1 MMIPRRVASLLAL
14 LLLAAPALAQNRVTP
29 QSREQLQFSFAPVVR
44 KTAPA
49 VVNVY
54 SRRTVRTAASP
65 LFDDPLFRRFFG
77 ENSPFNAPA
86 ERVQRSLGSGVLVAG
101 NGTIVTNHHVIK
113 DAEEVTIVLAD
124 RREFEAKV
132 LRSDERTDLAVLKID
147 VKGEQLPFLEL
158 RDSDELEVGD
168 LVLAI
173 GNPFGVG
180 QTVTSGIVSAL
191 ARTAVGISD
200 FRFFIQTDAA
210 INPGNSGGALVGL
223 DGRLVGINTAIFSRS
238 GGSVGVGFAIP
249 SVMIKAV
256 LAGAGSEARIIRPW
270 LGVSGQPVT
279 ADIAASLGLKRPM
292 GVLLKEVTAG
302 GPAAQAGLRVGDVVQ
317 SINGHEVEDAEALR
331 FRVATLPVGGRARL
345 ATFRDGTHRE
355 VEIVLTAPPED
366 PPRDISELGGKTP
379 LSGATIANLSPAL
392 ADELGLDA
400 AARGVIILA
409 VTARSPAARVGFAG
423 GDMLATING
432 RNVTSVA
439 QTRQLLAETA
449 RQWQLAIRREG
460 KLLTI
465 TVGG

>member
-1 MMIPRRVASLLAL
+1 MMVPRRFATLLAL
-14 LLLAAPALAQNRVTP
+14 LLLTAPVLAQNRVTP

-77 ENSPFNAPA
+77 ENAPFTAPA
-86 ERVQRSLGSGVLVAG
+86 ERVQRSLGSGVLVASD
-101 NGTIVTNHHVIK
+101 GTIVTNHHVIK

-223 DGRLVGINTAIFSRS
+223 DGRLAGINTAIFSRS
-238 GGSVGVGFAIP
+238 GGSVGLGFAIP

-279 ADIAASLGLKRPM
+279 AEIAASLGLKRPM
-292 GVLLKEVTAG
+292 GVLLKEVTAS
-302 GPAAQAGLRVGDVVQ
+302 GPAAQAGLRVGDIVQ

-331 FRVATLPVGGRARL
+331 FRVATLPVGGSARL
-345 ATFRDGTHRE
+345 ATFRAGTHRE
-355 VEIVLTAPPED
+355 VEVVLTAPPED
-366 PPRDISELGGKTP
+366 PPRDISELAGKTP

-392 ADELGLDA
+392 ADELGLDS

-409 VTARSPAARVGFAG
+409 VTGRSPAARVGFAG
-423 GDMLATING
+423 GDILATING

>member
-1 MMIPRRVASLLAL
+1 MMVPRRFATLLAL
-14 LLLAAPALAQNRVTP
+14 LLLTAPVLAQNRVTP

-77 ENSPFNAPA
+77 ENAPFTAPA
-86 ERVQRSLGSGVLVAG
+86 ERVQRSLGSGVLVASD
-101 NGTIVTNHHVIK
+101 GTIVTNHHVIK

-238 GGSVGVGFAIP
+238 GGSVGLGFAIP
-249 SVMIKAV
+249 SVMVKAV
-256 LAGAGSEARIIRPW
+256 LVGAGSEARIIRPW

-279 ADIAASLGLKRPM
+279 AEIAASLGLKRPM
-292 GVLLKEVTAG
+292 GVLLKEVTAS
-302 GPAAQAGLRVGDVVQ
+302 GPAAQAGLRVGDIVQ

-331 FRVATLPVGGRARL
+331 FRVATLPVGGSARL
-345 ATFRDGTHRE
+345 ATFRAGTHRE
-355 VEIVLTAPPED
+355 VEVVLTAPPED
-366 PPRDISELGGKTP
+366 PPRDISELAGKTP

-392 ADELGLDA
+392 ADELGLDS

-409 VTARSPAARVGFAG
+409 VTGRSPAARVGFAG
-423 GDMLATING
+423 GDILATING